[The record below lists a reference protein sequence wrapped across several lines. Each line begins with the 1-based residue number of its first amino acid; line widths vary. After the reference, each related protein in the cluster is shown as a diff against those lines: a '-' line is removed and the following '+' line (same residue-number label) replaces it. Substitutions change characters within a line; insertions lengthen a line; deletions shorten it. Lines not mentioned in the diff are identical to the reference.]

1 MKSKTQQFLEDTI
14 GWIGVTTIVFAILL
28 IGYLARLP
36 CPMCKTPLGLT
47 LEFIIKH
54 PVSACPN
61 CKTVLDFTVNEDIK
75 KSYNDA
81 MNEIKKIKNQYK
93 GMVKFG

>member
-1 MKSKTQQFLEDTI
+1 M
-14 GWIGVTTIVFAILL
+14 A
-28 IGYLARLP
+28 LP

-54 PVSACPN
+54 PVSACPS

-75 KSYNDA
+75 KSYNEA
-81 MNEIKKIKNQYK
+81 MGEIKKIKNQYK